1 MSIFKLNSDKQITL
15 QAIGQKSRE
24 YKLRPKNNSIWK
36 KFRIPMS
43 RRHLLKWR
51 TTYNK
56 KSLIK
61 ERRLEDKRP
70 LWWFISLISLAVSIP
85 WLSNFALSAVAIF
98 CIYASINL
106 LWSLTLGTAGI
117 FSLATMAV
125 VGVSGYIAATA
136 NVYFGVPWPLI
147 FVIGTIAGLIFGGF
161 LALPSSRLD
170 GLYYAL
176 LTLGLAEICRVFISQ
191 IHALTPTN
199 GSINNVSSFIPED
212 WYLQRPGL
220 LLGAASSFI
229 LLLLALLIYRL
240 VNGEALGRKLQ
251 VARDDEEFAEAIGI
265 NYHSARLKVFLI
277 SCAGLGFIGAFYAMY
292 FRSISLGVFSLDQL
306 MLLFA
311 MIVIGGTGRAEGAVV
326 GTAIVILIDRGLFE
340 LGPMRIVIIAI
351 VMILVTT
358 YASNGITGI
367 REQFRNFRHRFQT
380 QKRSLI
386 TTKGGEIMPEE
397 AIDIH
402 NKQIIYSRRFN
413 SRLRNY
419 LKTLINDEVIAEH
432 KANPVGKH
440 SYELTR
446 LLNYFRKA
454 EVPDKYA
461 VAQIGPLK
469 DSQYKIF
476 AFTGDPEKPPRVVD
490 ERVYSS
496 KNEAYHAIF
505 LLRVNDLLES

>member
-1 MSIFKLNSDKQITL
+1 
-15 QAIGQKSRE
+15 
-24 YKLRPKNNSIWK
+24 
-36 KFRIPMS
+36 
-43 RRHLLKWR
+43 
-51 TTYNK
+51 
-56 KSLIK
+56 
-61 ERRLEDKRP
+61 
-70 LWWFISLISLAVSIP
+70 
-85 WLSNFALSAVAIF
+85 
-98 CIYASINL
+98 
-106 LWSLTLGTAGI
+106 
-117 FSLATMAV
+117 
-125 VGVSGYIAATA
+125 
-136 NVYFGVPWPLI
+136 
-147 FVIGTIAGLIFGGF
+147 
-161 LALPSSRLD
+161 
-170 GLYYAL
+170 
-176 LTLGLAEICRVFISQ
+176 
-191 IHALTPTN
+191 
-199 GSINNVSSFIPED
+199 
-212 WYLQRPGL
+212 
-220 LLGAASSFI
+220 
-229 LLLLALLIYRL
+229 
-240 VNGEALGRKLQ
+240 
-251 VARDDEEFAEAIGI
+251 
-265 NYHSARLKVFLI
+265 
-277 SCAGLGFIGAFYAMY
+277 MY

-397 AIDIH
+397 AIDID

-419 LKTLINDEVIAEH
+419 LKTLVNDEVIAEH

-469 DSQYKIF
+469 DSKYKIF